1 MKIKIAWWISVL
13 ILGAATSS
21 LTPARA
27 ESVRFAQLTRSG
39 CCVQPFFSNDG
50 ARVLFL
56 DRPAQSLPVGIYGVR
71 VDQPLAVPQLVTERL
86 GPFSRDLQYSASLQN
101 GRTVVERGGAEP
113 ARWVIDNDGR
123 SVSFGPNN
131 ARIVWSVNSTN
142 AGNFDRRRTDVWTA
156 AVDGSGARKVV
167 TRYGGGVAAWM
178 PDGERVLLA
187 GRLKPTDALSTVSV
201 LDLRDGTSKDLF
213 TVDRWRAALLSPDGR
228 RLVYYVAGAR
238 EPGKGGTFVVD
249 LNAPTP
255 TPQRLE
261 FFGAYR
267 WRDAARLLYVP
278 LAPGA
283 PSNELW
289 QYDATTGRSEQLI
302 AASPD
307 SPFRIANGDW
317 DVSPDGRR
325 LVYMNARDRALWLA
339 DVP

>member
-1 MKIKIAWWISVL
+1 MKIKIAWWIFVL
-13 ILGAATSS
+13 ILGAATSA
-21 LTPARA
+21 LTPVRA
-27 ESVRFAQLTRSG
+27 ESVRFAQLTQSG
-39 CCVQPFFSNDG
+39 CCVQPFFSKDG

-56 DRPAQSLPVGIYGVR
+56 DRPAQSLPVGMYGVR

-101 GRTVVERGGAEP
+101 GRTVVERDGAEP
-113 ARWVIDNDGR
+113 GRWVIDNGGR

-156 AVDGSGARKVV
+156 AVDGSGARKAA

-178 PDGERVLLA
+178 PDGDRVLLA
-187 GRLKPTDALSTVSV
+187 GRLKATDAQLTVSV
-201 LDLRDGTSKDLF
+201 LDLRDGSSKDLF
-213 TVDRWRAALLSPDGR
+213 TVDRWRAALISPDGR
-228 RLVYYVAGAR
+228 RLIYYVAGAR
-238 EPGKGGTFVVD
+238 EPGRGGTFIVD
-249 LNAPTP
+249 LQSASP

-289 QYDATTGRSEQLI
+289 QYDAATGRTERLI
-302 AASPD
+302 APAAS
-307 SPFRIANGDW
+307 SQFRIANGDW

-325 LVYMNARDRALWLA
+325 LVYLNARDRALWL
-339 DVP
+339 VEIG